1 MMLKKGAIAL
11 ALLVLAAPFAGQ
23 AQEDKP
29 VYYYCFIGKPPY
41 GNPLFFSET
50 FSAKLAVDD
59 ADIRLSFAS
68 YIAARHEPS
77 AMAGALCMRHD
88 TMREAADALN
98 DHIAKSRRD
107 GVGVVVTNWR
117 FSSR

>member
-1 MMLKKGAIAL
+1 MLKKLAL
-11 ALLVLAAPFAGQ
+11 ALALTVLAAPFAGQ

-50 FSAKLAVDD
+50 FSAKMSVDD

-68 YIAARHEPS
+68 YIAARHDPS
-77 AMAGALCMRHD
+77 TMAGALCMRHD
-88 TMREAADALN
+88 TSREATDALN

-107 GVGVVVTNWR
+107 GVGVVTTLWR
-117 FSSR
+117 FSGR